1 MFKMLILHHRFMGI
15 PEWKKKL
22 IVKKEGEL
30 ARLQKV
36 EAERLRAQRE
46 EEEKFNAMPNWKKRL
61 VSQKRADVRF

>member
-1 MFKMLILHHRFMGI
+1 MGV

-36 EAERLRAQRE
+36 KEERLRTRRE
-46 EEEKFNAMPNWKKRL
+46 EEERFNAMPDWKKKL
-61 VSQKRADVRF
+61 VSLKRADVRF